1 MKASFVLLVIIAVF
15 SFSCGNNTKSSVDIE
30 GTYVTHFQNEY
41 NITDDS
47 LIISSVKS
55 SDNAYD
61 IIRRTG
67 FIKIRNG
74 KQLAKEFKTVR
85 WVSSYNTDKQLLQE
99 TDLGRQISVLPD
111 THKLKL
117 GSSEYT
123 EIK

>member
-1 MKASFVLLVIIAVF
+1 MKTSFVLLIIIAVL
-15 SFSCGNNTKSSVDIE
+15 SFGCGNTNKSSFNIE

-55 SDNAYD
+55 SDNVYD
-61 IIRRTG
+61 IVRRTG
-67 FIKIRNG
+67 FIKIRSG
-74 KQLAKEFKTVR
+74 KQLSKEFKTVR

-123 EIK
+123 EVK